1 VYTSPST
8 VDSTTLTTHPV
19 PFGFAA
25 DFESAADSLG
35 PEVAV
40 VVVVAKTKLL
50 LTIVMVVVSLA

>member
-1 VYTSPST
+1 M
-8 VDSTTLTTHPV
+8 